1 MVCQKAMFIH
11 MFINISISQSVC
23 NVEQSARGC
32 WQRGERSFKDLYQV
46 YASPCGL
53 TCSSCTDL
61 WKQQRGMDYIT
72 LLTFHHIDSYQSYL
86 SAQCYGF
93 SFVVLLFKKKDQ
105 DEERKK
111 MKVNIFSFL
120 YRWLS
125 EMSAMNV

>member
-23 NVEQSARGC
+23 NVEQSACGC

-46 YASPCGL
+46 YASPRGL
-53 TCSSCTDL
+53 TCSSCTDF
-61 WKQQRGMDYIT
+61 WKQQRWMDYVT
-72 LLTFHHIDSYQSYL
+72 LLTFHHIYSYQSYL
-86 SAQCYGF
+86 SVQCDGF
-93 SFVVLLFKKKDQ
+93 SFGVLLFKKKDQ
-105 DEERKK
+105 DEDRKK
-111 MKVNIFSFL
+111 IKVNIFSFI